1 MSLLIVPLLYPDLAG
16 LLNFSDPF
24 QNNFGVAESGATPYQ
39 LPDSGPPILATSPGR
54 KDFRRSRQ
62 ADMSGS
68 RSSKRTDLPQ
78 KTISA
83 ILRPA
88 RFCWYSNPRSTVNNT
103 SNLAASRFK
112 KFAVL
117 KSSEPGVA
125 CGLTFMAREVL
136 SQLLVYTL
144 VE

>member
-1 MSLLIVPLLYPDLAG
+1 
-16 LLNFSDPF
+16 
-24 QNNFGVAESGATPYQ
+24 
-39 LPDSGPPILATSPGR
+39 
-54 KDFRRSRQ
+54 
-62 ADMSGS
+62 MSGS

-103 SNLAASRFK
+103 SNFAASAAFK

-117 KSSEPGVA
+117 KSSEPGA
-125 CGLTFMAREVL
+125 ASGQTFMAREVL